1 MSDKT
6 TALSNT
12 QKRFLKGIAH
22 GLNPVIL
29 IGANGLTEGLMKEL
43 EKSLAHHELLKIK
56 IASAERE
63 DRKEIVETIVKA
75 THSQL
80 VQSIGK
86 VVVIY
91 RQAKEPQLQLPK

>member
-1 MSDKT
+1 MSNDT
-6 TALSNT
+6 PLSNT

-29 IGANGLTEGLMKEL
+29 IGGNGLTEGLMKEL

-63 DRKEIVETIVKA
+63 DRKAIVETLLKA
-75 THSQL
+75 TQAQL

-91 RQAKEPQLQLPK
+91 RQAKAPLLQLPK

>member
-1 MSDKT
+1 MSNN

-29 IGANGLTEGLMKEL
+29 IGSNGLTDGLMKEL
-43 EKSLAHHELLKIK
+43 EKSLTHHELLKIK
-56 IASAERE
+56 IASAERD
-63 DRKEIVETIVKA
+63 DRKEIIETILTA
-75 THSQL
+75 TQAQL

-86 VVVIY
+86 VMVIY
-91 RQAKEPQLQLPK
+91 RPAKDPILQLPK

>member
-1 MSDKT
+1 MSNDT
-6 TALSNT
+6 PLSNT

-29 IGANGLTEGLMKEL
+29 IGGNGLTEGLMKEL

-63 DRKEIVETIVKA
+63 D
-75 THSQL
+75 
-80 VQSIGK
+80 QSHRGNPSESNSSSISA
-86 VVVIY
+86 IH
-91 RQAKEPQLQLPK
+91 R